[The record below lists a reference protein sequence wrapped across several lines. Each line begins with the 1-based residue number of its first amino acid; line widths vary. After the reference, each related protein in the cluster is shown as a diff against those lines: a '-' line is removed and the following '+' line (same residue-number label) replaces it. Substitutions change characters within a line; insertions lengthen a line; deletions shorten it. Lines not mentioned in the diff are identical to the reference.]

1 MATWTTEQLRS
12 IHRML
17 NPATIAVVGAT
28 PRLQYG
34 GRFLRAA
41 LRAADR
47 VRVYAVNPRY
57 DEVMGIKCYP
67 SLDEL
72 PEAPDVVGIV
82 VPYHQVMPTLEECA
96 RKRAGSAIV
105 ISAGFAERGDGG
117 RLDLQR
123 QIGAFARESGVHI
136 TGPNCLGVA
145 NVKAGIWAC
154 AGSRLV
160 MSGGGPIALV
170 SQSGASAFGPFLTR
184 AVDLGIGYSYI
195 VTTGN
200 EADLESSDFIRYL
213 LDDPDT
219 RVIACFIE
227 GFKDGRKFID
237 VARLAAERGKPI
249 VLIKIGRSAAG
260 AKAATS
266 HTAALTGADAV
277 HDAVFKQYGVIRVDD
292 YDELLETAQW
302 LAYSPPLTKEG
313 VSIVSHSGGISSLT
327 ADKCGQ
333 MGLQLPDLVPSTRD
347 RLNEILKGFGW
358 AANPADVT
366 TYANSDA
373 FPDILRCM
381 VEGPEVGMLAIAS
394 AGADS
399 QAQQVI
405 DLRDSTDK
413 AVAFLWTGSLTATD
427 GLNKLK
433 DAKIPVFLS
442 PDRLARG
449 LRSKVNYQHWR
460 ERCLKARDVPLPPM
474 SVWQRQ
480 ALQELSTLGRRTLTE
495 HEARRFL
502 AHWGVT
508 GVREERATTV
518 EEALA
523 AAGRLGYPVVLKV
536 ESADIPH
543 KTEAG
548 VVRLDVRDEVQLR
561 QAYTEIMHNALV
573 HAPQAQ
579 VLGVL
584 VQEMVQGGIEVI
596 VGLSQDPLF
605 GPVLLFG
612 MGGILVELYND
623 VAMRACPLS
632 ESDAREMLQEVRGT
646 RLLQGFR
653 GRPAADVEALIQLLM
668 RVSELGLHCERDMR
682 ELDLNPLLILPSGQ
696 GVRAADA
703 LIVLAEGTPRS
714 SGDHA

>member
-1 MATWTTEQLRS
+1 MTSWTAEQLQS

-17 NPATIAVVGAT
+17 NPSSIAVVGAT

-41 LRAADR
+41 LQAADR

-57 DEVMGIKCYP
+57 DEVMGVKCYP
-67 SLDEL
+67 DLQEV

-82 VPYHQVMPTLEECA
+82 VPYDQVMPTLEECA
-96 RKRAGSAIV
+96 RKQAGSAII

-117 RLDLQR
+117 RRDLQR
-123 QIGAFARESGVHI
+123 QIGAFARASGVRVS
-136 TGPNCLGVA
+136 GPNCLGVA
-145 NVKAGIWAC
+145 NLKANIWAC
-154 AGSRLV
+154 AGTRFGT
-160 MSGGGPIALV
+160 GGSGPIALV

-184 AVDLGIGYSYI
+184 ALDLGIGYSY
-195 VTTGN
+195 VVSTGN
-200 EADLESSDFIRYL
+200 EADLESSDFMRYL

-227 GFKDGRKFID
+227 GFKDGRKFIE

-249 VLIKIGRSAAG
+249 VLIKIGRSPAG

-266 HTAALTGADAV
+266 HTAALTGSDAV
-277 HDAVFKQYGVIRVDD
+277 HDAVFRQYGVIRVED
-292 YDELLETAQW
+292 YDELLETAQL
-302 LAYSPPLTKEG
+302 LAYSLPLTKEG
-313 VSIVSHSGGISSLT
+313 VAIVSHSGGISSLT

-333 MGLQLPDLVPSTRD
+333 MGLQLPELTASARQG
-347 RLNEILKGFGW
+347 LNDILKGFGW

-366 TYANSDA
+366 VYANSEV
-373 FPDILRCM
+373 FPQILRLM

-399 QAQQVI
+399 QARQVI
-405 DLRDSTDK
+405 ELRDSTEK

-433 DAKIPVFLS
+433 EAKIPVFLS

-449 LRSKVNYQHWR
+449 LRNLCNYHRWR
-460 ERCLKARDVPLPPM
+460 QRCLAAPQAPMRPM
-474 SVWQRQ
+474 SPAQRE
-480 ALQELSTLGRRTLTE
+480 ALRQLSALGRRALTE
-495 HEARRFL
+495 HEAKQLL
-502 AHWGVT
+502 AHWDVPGVQ
-508 GVREERATTV
+508 EERTTSLDAAV
-518 EEALA
+518 A
-523 AAGRLGYPVVLKV
+523 AAQRIGYPVVLKV
-536 ESADIPH
+536 ESPDIPH

-548 VVRLDVRDEVQLR
+548 VVRLGVHDETELR
-561 QAYTEIMHNALV
+561 QAYAEIMRNANR
-573 HAPQAQ
+573 HTPKAE

-605 GPVLLFG
+605 GRVLLFG
-612 MGGILVELYND
+612 MGGIFVELYQD
-623 VAMRACPLS
+623 TALRACPIT
-632 ESDAREMLQEVRGT
+632 ESDAREMLHEVKGA

-653 GRPAADVEALIQLLM
+653 GHPAADVEALIQLLVH
-668 RVSELGLHCERDMR
+668 VSELGVQCAQEIR
-682 ELDLNPLLILPSGQ
+682 EMDLNPLLVLPSGR
-696 GVRAADA
+696 GVKAADA
-703 LIVLAEGTPRS
+703 LIVLADGS
-714 SGDHA
+714 SPA

>member
-1 MATWTTEQLRS
+1 MTSWTSDQLDS

-17 NPATIAVVGAT
+17 NPASIAVVGAT

-41 LRAADR
+41 LQAGER
-47 VRVYAVNPRY
+47 VRVYPVNPRY
-57 DEVMGIKCYP
+57 DEVMGVKSYP
-67 SLDEL
+67 TLQDV
-72 PEAPDVVGIV
+72 PETPDVVGIV

-96 RKRAGSAIV
+96 RKQVRSAIV

-123 QIGAFARESGVHI
+123 QIGTFARQSGVRI

-227 GFKDGRKFID
+227 GFKDGRKFME
-237 VARLAAERGKPI
+237 VAQLAAECNKPI
-249 VLIKIGRSAAG
+249 VLIKIGRSPAG

-266 HTAALTGADAV
+266 HTAAMTGADAV
-277 HDAVFKQYGVIRVDD
+277 HDAVFKQYGVLRVED
-292 YDELLETAQW
+292 YDELLETAQF

-333 MGLQLPDLVPSTRD
+333 MGLPLPDLTASSRD
-347 RLNEILKGFGW
+347 GLNEVLKGFGW

-366 TYANSDA
+366 TYANSES
-373 FPDILRCM
+373 FPQILRYM
-381 VEGPEVGMLAIAS
+381 IEGPEVGTLVVAS
-394 AGADS
+394 AGADT
-399 QAQQVI
+399 QARQVI
-405 DLRDSTDK
+405 ELRDTTDK
-413 AVAFLWTGSLTATD
+413 ALAFLWTGSLTATD
-427 GLNKLK
+427 GLNQLK
-433 DAKIPVFLS
+433 ASKVPVFLS

-449 LRSKVNYQHWR
+449 LRSKVNYQRWR
-460 ERCLKARDVPLPPM
+460 QRCLMAGDEPLPPM
-474 SVWQRQ
+474 SVWQRE
-480 ALQELSTLGRRTLTE
+480 ALQDLAGLGRRTLTE

-502 AHWGVT
+502 AHWEVT
-508 GVREERATTV
+508 GLREERTTTIDA
-518 EEALA
+518 ALA
-523 AAGRLGYPVVLKV
+523 AAERIGYPVVLKV
-536 ESADIPH
+536 ESPDIPH

-548 VVRLDVRDEVQLR
+548 VVRLDVQSDVELR
-561 QAYTEIMHNALV
+561 QAYTEIVRNAAR
-573 HAPQAQ
+573 HTPNAQ

-584 VQEMVQGGIEVI
+584 VQEMVRGGIEAI

-612 MGGILVELYND
+612 MGGIFVELYQD
-623 VAMRACPLS
+623 VALRACPITQ
-632 ESDAREMLQEVRGT
+632 SDAREMLQEVKGA
-646 RLLQGFR
+646 RLLEGFR
-653 GRPAADVEALIQLLM
+653 GYPAADVDALIHLLV
-668 RVSELGLHCERDMR
+668 RISHLGRQCEREIR
-682 ELDLNPLLILPSGQ
+682 ELDLNPLMVLPRGQ

-703 LIVLAEGTPRS
+703 LIVLA
-714 SGDHA
+714 

>member
-1 MATWTTEQLRS
+1 MSSWTSEQLQS

-17 NPATIAVVGAT
+17 NPASIAVVGAT

-41 LRAADR
+41 LQAGDR
-47 VRVYAVNPRY
+47 VRIYPVNPRY
-57 DEVMGIKCYP
+57 DEIMGLKSYP
-67 SLDEL
+67 SLQDV
-72 PEAPDVVGIV
+72 PDTPDVVGIV

-96 RKRAGSAIV
+96 RKQVGSAIV

-117 RLDLQR
+117 RRDLQR
-123 QIGAFARESGVHI
+123 QIGEFARQSGVRI

-145 NVKAGIWAC
+145 NVKDGIWAC

-200 EADLESSDFIRYL
+200 EADLESSDFMRYL

-227 GFKDGRKFID
+227 GFKSGRKFIE

-249 VLIKIGRSAAG
+249 VLIKIGRSPAG

-266 HTAALTGADAV
+266 HTAAMTGTDAV

-292 YDELLETAQW
+292 YDELLETAQF
-302 LAYSPPLTKEG
+302 LAYSGPLQKEG
-313 VSIVSHSGGISSLT
+313 VSIVSHSGGISSLS

-333 MGLQLPDLVPSTRD
+333 MGLQLPDLTPASRD
-347 RLNEILKGFGW
+347 GLNEVLKGFGW

-366 TYANSDA
+366 TYANSEA
-373 FPDILRCM
+373 FPQIMRYM

-394 AGADS
+394 AGGDA

-405 DLRDSTDK
+405 DMRDATDK
-413 AVAFLWTGSLTATD
+413 PLAFLWTGSLTATD

-433 DAKIPVFLS
+433 AAKIPVFLS
-442 PDRLARG
+442 PDRLARA
-449 LRSKVNYQHWR
+449 LRSKINSQRWR
-460 ERCLKARDVPLPPM
+460 ERLVKAGNQALPPL
-474 SVWQRQ
+474 SAWQRE
-480 ALQELSTLGRRTLTE
+480 ALQELRTLGRKTLTE

-502 AHWGVT
+502 AHWQVT
-508 GVREERATTV
+508 GVREERTTSV
-518 EEALA
+518 EAALA
-523 AAGRLGYPVVLKV
+523 TAGEIGYPVVLKV
-536 ESADIPH
+536 ESPDLPH

-548 VVRLDVRDEVQLR
+548 VVRLGVQSEVELR
-561 QAYTEIMHNALV
+561 QAYTEIMRNAER

-584 VQEMVQGGIEVI
+584 VQEMVRGGIEAI
-596 VGLSQDPLF
+596 VGLSQDALF

-612 MGGILVELYND
+612 MGGIFVELYQD
-623 VAMRACPLS
+623 VALRACPITP
-632 ESDAREMLQEVRGT
+632 SDAYAMLQEVKGA
-646 RLLQGFR
+646 RLLEGFR
-653 GRPAADVEALIQLLM
+653 GQPAADVEALIQLLVG
-668 RVSELGLHCERDMR
+668 VSQLGVQCERDIR
-682 ELDLNPLLILPSGQ
+682 ELDLNPLLVLPRGQ

-703 LIVLAEGTPRS
+703 LIVLT
-714 SGDHA
+714 

>member
-1 MATWTTEQLRS
+1 MTSWTADQLQS

-17 NPATIAVVGAT
+17 NPSSIAVVGAT

-41 LRAADR
+41 LQAGDR
-47 VRVYAVNPRY
+47 IRVYPVNPRY
-57 DEVMGIKCYP
+57 DEIMGLKSYP
-67 SLDEL
+67 SLQDV

-96 RKRAGSAIV
+96 QKRAGSAIV

-123 QIGAFARESGVHI
+123 QIGDFARQSGVRI
-136 TGPNCLGVA
+136 SGPNCLGVA

-160 MSGGGPIALV
+160 MSGGGPVALV

-213 LDDPDT
+213 VDDPDT

-227 GFKDGRKFID
+227 GFKDGRKFME

-249 VLIKIGRSAAG
+249 VLIKIGRSPAG

-266 HTAALTGADAV
+266 HTAAMTGADAV
-277 HDAVFKQYGVIRVDD
+277 HDAVFKQYGVIRVED
-292 YDELLETAQW
+292 YDELLETAQFF
-302 LAYSPPLTKEG
+302 AYTPPLRKEG

-333 MGLQLPDLVPSTRD
+333 MGLQLPDLTPSSRD
-347 RLNEILKGFGW
+347 GLNEVLKGFGW

-366 TYANSDA
+366 TYANSES
-373 FPDILRCM
+373 FPQIMRYM

-394 AGADS
+394 AGGDN

-405 DLRDSTDK
+405 AMRDATDK
-413 AVAFLWTGSLTATD
+413 PLAFLWTGSLTATD

-433 DAKIPVFLS
+433 EAMIPVFLS

-449 LRSKVNYQHWR
+449 LRSKINSQRWR
-460 ERCLKARDVPLPPM
+460 ERCLEAGKVALPPLTA
-474 SVWQRQ
+474 WQREALQ
-480 ALQELSTLGRRTLTE
+480 ALNGSGRRALTE

-502 AHWGVT
+502 AHWEVT
-508 GVREERATTV
+508 GVREERTTTV
-518 EEALA
+518 GEAVA

-536 ESADIPH
+536 ESPDIPH

-548 VVRLDVRDEVQLR
+548 VVRLRLQSDVEVR
-561 QAYTEIMHNALV
+561 QAYTEIMHNAER
-573 HAPQAQ
+573 HAPNAQ

-584 VQEMVQGGIEVI
+584 VQEMVHGGIEVI
-596 VGLSQDPLF
+596 VGLSHDPLF
-605 GPVLLFG
+605 GPVLLLG
-612 MGGILVELYND
+612 MGGIFTELYQD
-623 VAMRACPLS
+623 VALRACPIT
-632 ESDAREMLQEVRGT
+632 ESDAREMLQEVKGA
-646 RLLQGFR
+646 RLLEGFR
-653 GRPAADVEALIQLLM
+653 GQPAADVEALIHLLV
-668 RVSELGLHCERDMR
+668 RVSHLGVQCEREIHEM
-682 ELDLNPLLILPSGQ
+682 DLNPLLVLPRGQ

-703 LIVLAEGTPRS
+703 LIVLA
-714 SGDHA
+714 

>member
-1 MATWTTEQLRS
+1 MTSWTPEQLQS

-17 NPATIAVVGAT
+17 NPSSIAIVGAT

-41 LRAADR
+41 LLAGDR
-47 VRVYAVNPRY
+47 LRIYPVNPRY
-57 DEVMGIKCYP
+57 DEIMGVKSYA
-67 SLDEL
+67 SLAEV

-82 VPYHQVMPTLEECA
+82 VPYQQVMPTLEECA
-96 RKRAGSAIV
+96 RIRAGSAIV

-117 RLDLQR
+117 RRDLQ
-123 QIGAFARESGVHI
+123 QQLTDFARRSGI
-136 TGPNCLGVA
+136 RISGPNCLGVA

-154 AGSRLV
+154 AGTRFG

-227 GFKDGRKFID
+227 GFKDGRKFME
-237 VARLAAERGKPI
+237 VARLAAERNKPI
-249 VLIKIGRSAAG
+249 VLIKIGRSSAG

-266 HTAALTGADAV
+266 HTAAMTGADAV
-277 HDAVFKQYGVIRVDD
+277 HEAVFKQYGVIRVED
-292 YDELLETAQW
+292 YDELLETSQF
-302 LAYSPPLTKEG
+302 LAYSPPVAREG

-333 MGLQLPDLVPSTRD
+333 MGLQLPDLTPSSRD
-347 RLNEILKGFGW
+347 GLNAVLKGFGW

-366 TYANSDA
+366 TYANSEA
-373 FPDILRCM
+373 FPQIMRHM

-394 AGADS
+394 AGGDN

-405 DLRDSTDK
+405 EMRDTTDK
-413 AVAFLWTGSLTATD
+413 PLAFLWTGSLTATD

-433 DAKIPVFLS
+433 EAKIPVFLS

-449 LRSKVNYQHWR
+449 LRSKINSQRWR
-460 ERCLKARDVPLPPM
+460 ERCRASGQESIPPLTD
-474 SVWQRQ
+474 WQRD
-480 ALQELSTLGRRTLTE
+480 ALQGLRGTGRPALTE

-502 AHWGVT
+502 AHWQVT
-508 GVREERATTV
+508 GVREERTATV
-518 EEALA
+518 DEALA
-523 AAGRLGYPVVLKV
+523 AAGRIGYPVVLKV
-536 ESADIPH
+536 ESPDIPH

-548 VVRLDVRDEVQLR
+548 VVRLGVRNDTDLR
-561 QAYTEIMHNALV
+561 QAYVEVMRNV
-573 HAPQAQ
+573 ERHAPQAQ

-584 VQEMVQGGIEVI
+584 VQEMVSGGIEVI

-605 GPVLLFG
+605 GPVLLLG
-612 MGGILVELYND
+612 MGGIFVELYHD
-623 VAMRACPLS
+623 VALRACPIT
-632 ESDAREMLQEVRGT
+632 ESDAREMLQEVKGA
-646 RLLQGFR
+646 RLLEGFR
-653 GRPAADVEALIQLLM
+653 GQPAADVEALCHLLV
-668 RVSELGLHCERDMR
+668 RVSHLGVQCEREIR
-682 ELDLNPLLILPSGQ
+682 ELDLNPVLVMPRGQ

-703 LIVLAEGTPRS
+703 LIVLA
-714 SGDHA
+714 

>member
-1 MATWTTEQLRS
+1 MSNWTSDQLDS

-17 NPATIAVVGAT
+17 NPASIAVVGAT

-41 LRAADR
+41 LQAGDR
-47 VRVYAVNPRY
+47 VRVYPVNPRY
-57 DEVMGIKCYP
+57 DEIMGVKSYP
-67 SLDEL
+67 TLQDV
-72 PEAPDVVGIV
+72 PETPDVVGIV

-96 RKRAGSAIV
+96 RKQVRSAIV

-123 QIGAFARESGVHI
+123 QIGTFARQSGVRI

-227 GFKDGRKFID
+227 GFKDGRKFME
-237 VARLAAERGKPI
+237 VAQLAAECNKPI
-249 VLIKIGRSAAG
+249 VLIKIGRSPAG

-266 HTAALTGADAV
+266 HTAAMTGADAV
-277 HDAVFKQYGVIRVDD
+277 HDAVFKQYGVLRVED
-292 YDELLETAQW
+292 YDELLETAQF

-333 MGLQLPDLVPSTRD
+333 MGLPLPDLTASSRD
-347 RLNEILKGFGW
+347 GLNEVLKGFGW

-366 TYANSDA
+366 TYANSES
-373 FPDILRCM
+373 FPQILHYM
-381 VEGPEVGMLAIAS
+381 IEGPEVGTLVVAS
-394 AGADS
+394 AGADT
-399 QAQQVI
+399 QARQVI
-405 DLRDSTDK
+405 ELRDTTDK
-413 AVAFLWTGSLTATD
+413 ALAFLWTGSLTATD
-427 GLNKLK
+427 GLNQLK
-433 DAKIPVFLS
+433 ASKVPVFLS

-449 LRSKVNYQHWR
+449 LRSKVNYQRWR
-460 ERCLKARDVPLPPM
+460 QRCLMAGDEPLPPM
-474 SVWQRQ
+474 SVWQRE
-480 ALQELSTLGRRTLTE
+480 ALQDLAGLGRRTLTE

-502 AHWGVT
+502 AHWEVT
-508 GVREERATTV
+508 GLREERTTTIDA
-518 EEALA
+518 ALA
-523 AAGRLGYPVVLKV
+523 AAERIGYPVVLKV
-536 ESADIPH
+536 ESPDIPH

-548 VVRLDVRDEVQLR
+548 VVRLDVQSDVELR
-561 QAYTEIMHNALV
+561 QAYTEIMRNAAR
-573 HAPQAQ
+573 HAPNAQ

-584 VQEMVQGGIEVI
+584 VQEMVRGGIEAI

-612 MGGILVELYND
+612 MGGIFVELYQD
-623 VAMRACPLS
+623 VALRACPITQ
-632 ESDAREMLQEVRGT
+632 SDAREMLQEVKGA
-646 RLLQGFR
+646 RLLEGFR
-653 GRPAADVEALIQLLM
+653 GYPAADVDALIHLLV
-668 RVSELGLHCERDMR
+668 RISHLGRQCEREIR
-682 ELDLNPLLILPSGQ
+682 ELDLNPLLVLPRGQ

-703 LIVLAEGTPRS
+703 LIVLA
-714 SGDHA
+714 

>member
-1 MATWTTEQLRS
+1 MTSWTPEQLQS

-17 NPATIAVVGAT
+17 NPSSIAVVGAT
-28 PRLQYG
+28 PRMQYG

-41 LRAADR
+41 LLAGDR
-47 VRVYAVNPRY
+47 VRIYPVNPRY
-57 DEVMGIKCYP
+57 DEIMGLKSYA
-67 SLDEL
+67 SLEDV

-82 VPYHQVMPTLEECA
+82 VPYQQVMPTLEECA

-117 RLDLQR
+117 RRDLQ
-123 QIGAFARESGVHI
+123 QQLTDFARRSGI
-136 TGPNCLGVA
+136 RISGPNCLGVA

-154 AGSRLV
+154 AGTRFG

-200 EADLESSDFIRYL
+200 EADLESSDFMRYL

-227 GFKDGRKFID
+227 GFKDGRKFME
-237 VARLAAERGKPI
+237 VARLAAERDKPI
-249 VLIKIGRSAAG
+249 VLIKIGRSSAG

-266 HTAALTGADAV
+266 HTAAMTGADAV
-277 HDAVFKQYGVIRVDD
+277 HDAVFKQYGVIRVED
-292 YDELLETAQW
+292 YDELLETAQF
-302 LAYSPPLTKEG
+302 LAYSPPVRREG

-333 MGLQLPDLVPSTRD
+333 MGLQLPDLTGSARD
-347 RLNEILKGFGW
+347 GMNAVLKGFGW

-373 FPDILRCM
+373 FPQIMRYM
-381 VEGPEVGMLAIAS
+381 VEGPDVGLLAIAS
-394 AGADS
+394 AGGDN

-405 DLRDSTDK
+405 EMRDTMDK
-413 AVAFLWTGSLTATD
+413 PLAFLWTGSLTATD
-427 GLNKLK
+427 GLSKLK
-433 DAKIPVFLS
+433 EAKIPVFLS

-449 LRSKVNYQHWR
+449 LRSKINSQRWR
-460 ERCLKARDVPLPPM
+460 ERCLASRQEAIPPLTE
-474 SVWQRQ
+474 WQRDAVQ
-480 ALQELSTLGRRTLTE
+480 GLRRTGRQALTE

-502 AHWGVT
+502 AHWQVV
-508 GVREERATTV
+508 GVREERTATV
-518 EEALA
+518 DEAIA
-523 AAGRLGYPVVLKV
+523 AAGRIGYPVVLKV
-536 ESADIPH
+536 ESPDIPH

-548 VVRLDVRDEVQLR
+548 VVRLGVQGDAEVR
-561 QAYTEIMHNALV
+561 QAYTEIMHNV
-573 HAPQAQ
+573 ERHAPQAQ

-584 VQEMVQGGIEVI
+584 VQEMVHGGIEVI
-596 VGLSQDPLF
+596 IGLSQDPLF
-605 GPVLLFG
+605 GPVLLLG
-612 MGGILVELYND
+612 MGGIFVELYQD
-623 VAMRACPLS
+623 VALRACPIS
-632 ESDAREMLQEVRGT
+632 SSDAREMLQEVKGA
-646 RLLQGFR
+646 RLLEGFR
-653 GRPAADVEALIQLLM
+653 GQPAADVEALTDLLV
-668 RVSELGLHCERDMR
+668 RVSHLGIQCEREIR
-682 ELDLNPLLILPSGQ
+682 ELDLNPVLVLPRGQ

-703 LIVLAEGTPRS
+703 LIVLA
-714 SGDHA
+714 

>member
-1 MATWTTEQLRS
+1 MTSWTADQLQS

-17 NPATIAVVGAT
+17 NPVSIAVVGAT

-41 LRAADR
+41 LQAGDR
-47 VRVYAVNPRY
+47 VRLYPVNPRY
-57 DEVMGIKCYP
+57 DEIMGLKSYP
-67 SLDEL
+67 SLADV
-72 PEAPDVVGIV
+72 PESPDVVGIV

-96 RKRAGSAIV
+96 RKQAGSAIV

-117 RLDLQR
+117 RRDLQR
-123 QIGAFARESGVHI
+123 EIGAFARQSGVRI

-160 MSGGGPIALV
+160 MSGGGPVALV

-200 EADLESSDFIRYL
+200 EADLESSDFMRYL

-227 GFKDGRKFID
+227 GFKDGRKFIE

-249 VLIKIGRSAAG
+249 VMIKIGRSPAG

-266 HTAALTGADAV
+266 HTAAMTGTDAV
-277 HDAVFKQYGVIRVDD
+277 HDAVFKQYGVIRVED
-292 YDELLETAQW
+292 YDELLETSQF
-302 LAYSPPLTKEG
+302 LAYSGPLRQEG
-313 VSIVSHSGGISSLT
+313 ISIVSHSGGISSLT

-333 MGLQLPDLVPSTRD
+333 MGLQLPDLTSPSRD
-347 RLNEILKGFGW
+347 GLNEVLKGFGW

-366 TYANSDA
+366 TYANSES
-373 FPDILRCM
+373 FPQIMRYM

-394 AGADS
+394 AGGDS

-405 DLRDSTDK
+405 AMRDAMEK
-413 AVAFLWTGSLTATD
+413 PLAFLWTGSLTATD

-433 DAKIPVFLS
+433 EAKIPVFLS

-449 LRSKVNYQHWR
+449 LRSKINAQRWR
-460 ERCLKARDVPLPPM
+460 ERLLKGADEPLQPM
-474 SVWQRQ
+474 SAWQRE
-480 ALQELSTLGRRTLTE
+480 ALQELSGLGRKTLTE
-495 HEARRFL
+495 YEARRFL
-502 AHWGVT
+502 AHWQVT
-508 GVREERATTV
+508 GVREERTTTV
-518 EEALA
+518 EAALA
-523 AAGRLGYPVVLKV
+523 AAGQIGYPVVLKV
-536 ESADIPH
+536 ESPDIPH

-548 VVRLDVRDEVQLR
+548 VVRLGVQSDVELR
-561 QAYTEIMHNALV
+561 QAYAEIMHNAE
-573 HAPQAQ
+573 HYAPNAQ

-584 VQEMVQGGIEVI
+584 VQEMVSGGIETI
-596 VGLSQDPLF
+596 VGLSPDPLF

-612 MGGILVELYND
+612 MGGIFTELYQD
-623 VAMRACPLS
+623 VALRACPIS
-632 ESDAREMLQEVRGT
+632 QSDAREMLQEVKGA
-646 RLLQGFR
+646 RLLEGFR
-653 GRPAADVEALIQLLM
+653 GHPAADVDALVHLLV
-668 RVSELGLHCERDMR
+668 RVSQLGVQCEGEVR
-682 ELDLNPLLILPSGQ
+682 ELDLNPLLVLPRGQ
-696 GVRAADA
+696 GLRAADA
-703 LIVLAEGTPRS
+703 LIVLA
-714 SGDHA
+714 

>member
-1 MATWTTEQLRS
+1 MTSWTADQLQS

-17 NPATIAVVGAT
+17 NPVSIAVVGAT

-41 LRAADR
+41 LQAGDR
-47 VRVYAVNPRY
+47 IRIYPVNPRY
-57 DEVMGIKCYP
+57 DEIMGLKSYP
-67 SLDEL
+67 SLADV
-72 PEAPDVVGIV
+72 PESPDVVGIV

-96 RKRAGSAIV
+96 RKQAGSAIV

-123 QIGAFARESGVHI
+123 QIGAFARESGVRI

-160 MSGGGPIALV
+160 MSGGGPVALV

-200 EADLESSDFIRYL
+200 EADLESSDFMRYL

-227 GFKDGRKFID
+227 GFKDGRKFME

-249 VLIKIGRSAAG
+249 VLIKIGRSPAG

-266 HTAALTGADAV
+266 HTAAMTGTDAV
-277 HDAVFKQYGVIRVDD
+277 HDAVFKQYGVIRVED
-292 YDELLETAQW
+292 YDELLETSQF
-302 LAYSPPLTKEG
+302 LAYSGPLRQEG
-313 VSIVSHSGGISSLT
+313 VSIVSHSGGISSLS

-333 MGLQLPDLVPSTRD
+333 MGLQLPDLTPASSD
-347 RLNEILKGFGW
+347 GLNEVLKGFGW

-366 TYANSDA
+366 TYANSES
-373 FPDILRCM
+373 FPQIMRYM
-381 VEGPEVGMLAIAS
+381 VEGPDVGMLAIAS
-394 AGADS
+394 AGGDN

-405 DLRDSTDK
+405 AMRDATDK
-413 AVAFLWTGSLTATD
+413 PLAFLWTGSLTATD

-433 DAKIPVFLS
+433 EAKIPVFLS

-449 LRSKVNYQHWR
+449 LRSKINSQRWR
-460 ERCLKARDVPLPPM
+460 ERLLKGADEPLQPM
-474 SVWQRQ
+474 SVWQRE
-480 ALQELSTLGRRTLTE
+480 ALQELHGLGRKTLTE
-495 HEARRFL
+495 YEARRFL
-502 AHWGVT
+502 AHWQVT
-508 GVREERATTV
+508 GVREERTTTV
-518 EEALA
+518 EAALA
-523 AAGRLGYPVVLKV
+523 VAGQLGYPVVLKV
-536 ESADIPH
+536 ESPDIPH

-548 VVRLDVRDEVQLR
+548 VVRLGVQSEAELR
-561 QAYTEIMHNALV
+561 QAYAEIMHNAER
-573 HAPQAQ
+573 HAPNAQ

-584 VQEMVQGGIEVI
+584 VQEMVRGGIETI

-612 MGGILVELYND
+612 MGGIFTELYQD
-623 VAMRACPLS
+623 VALRACPINQ
-632 ESDAREMLQEVRGT
+632 SDAREMLQEVKGA
-646 RLLQGFR
+646 RLLEGFR
-653 GRPAADVEALIQLLM
+653 GHPVADVDALVHLLV
-668 RVSELGLHCERDMR
+668 RVSQLGVECEREVR
-682 ELDLNPLLILPSGQ
+682 ELDLNPLLVLPRGQ

-703 LIVLAEGTPRS
+703 LIVMA
-714 SGDHA
+714 

>member
-1 MATWTTEQLRS
+1 MASWTSDQLQS

-17 NPATIAVVGAT
+17 NPVSIAVVGAT

-41 LRAADR
+41 LQAGDR
-47 VRVYAVNPRY
+47 VRLYPVNPRY
-57 DEVMGIKCYP
+57 DEIMGLKSYP
-67 SLDEL
+67 SLADL
-72 PEAPDVVGIV
+72 PESPDVVGIV

-96 RKRAGSAIV
+96 RKQAGSAIV

-117 RLDLQR
+117 RRDLQR
-123 QIGAFARESGVHI
+123 EIGAFARQSGVRI

-160 MSGGGPIALV
+160 MSGGGPVALV

-200 EADLESSDFIRYL
+200 EADLESSDFMRYL

-227 GFKDGRKFID
+227 GFKDGRKFIE

-249 VLIKIGRSAAG
+249 VMIKIGRSPAG

-266 HTAALTGADAV
+266 HTAAMTGTDAV
-277 HDAVFKQYGVIRVDD
+277 HDAVFKQYGVIRVED
-292 YDELLETAQW
+292 YDELLETSQF
-302 LAYSPPLTKEG
+302 LAYSGPLRQEG
-313 VSIVSHSGGISSLT
+313 ISIVSHSGGISSLT

-333 MGLQLPDLVPSTRD
+333 MGLQLPDLTAASRD
-347 RLNEILKGFGW
+347 GLNEVLKGFGW

-366 TYANSDA
+366 TYANSES
-373 FPDILRCM
+373 FPQIMRYM

-394 AGADS
+394 AGGDS
-399 QAQQVI
+399 QAQQVVAM
-405 DLRDSTDK
+405 RDATDK
-413 AVAFLWTGSLTATD
+413 PVAFLWTGSLTATD

-433 DAKIPVFLS
+433 EAKIPVFLS

-449 LRSKVNYQHWR
+449 LRSKINAQRWR
-460 ERCLKARDVPLPPM
+460 ERLLKGADEPLQPM
-474 SVWQRQ
+474 SAWQRE
-480 ALQELSTLGRRTLTE
+480 ALQELSGLGRKTLTE
-495 HEARRFL
+495 YEARCFL
-502 AHWGVT
+502 AHWQVT
-508 GVREERATTV
+508 GVREERTTTV
-518 EEALA
+518 EAALA
-523 AAGRLGYPVVLKV
+523 AAGQIGYPVVLKV
-536 ESADIPH
+536 ESPDIPH

-548 VVRLDVRDEVQLR
+548 VVRLGVQSDVELR
-561 QAYTEIMHNALV
+561 QAYAEIMHNAEH
-573 HAPQAQ
+573 HAPNAQ

-584 VQEMVQGGIEVI
+584 VQEMVSGGIETI
-596 VGLSQDPLF
+596 VGLSPDPLF

-612 MGGILVELYND
+612 MGGIFTELYQD
-623 VAMRACPLS
+623 VALRACPIS
-632 ESDAREMLQEVRGT
+632 QSDAREMLQEVKGA
-646 RLLQGFR
+646 RLLEGFR
-653 GRPAADVEALIQLLM
+653 GHPAADVDALVHLLV
-668 RVSELGLHCERDMR
+668 RVSQLGVQCEGEVR
-682 ELDLNPLLILPSGQ
+682 ELDLNPLLVLPRGQ
-696 GVRAADA
+696 GLRAADA
-703 LIVLAEGTPRS
+703 LIVLA
-714 SGDHA
+714 

>member
-1 MATWTTEQLRS
+1 MTTWPSDQLQS

-17 NPATIAVVGAT
+17 NPSSIAVVGAT

-41 LRAADR
+41 LQAGDR
-47 VRVYAVNPRY
+47 IRVYPVNPRY
-57 DEVMGIKCYP
+57 DEIMGVKSYP
-67 SLDEL
+67 SLQDV

-96 RKRAGSAIV
+96 QKQVSAAIV

-123 QIGAFARESGVHI
+123 QIGAFARQSGVRI

-160 MSGGGPIALV
+160 MSGGGPVALV

-227 GFKDGRKFID
+227 GFKDGRKFME

-249 VLIKIGRSAAG
+249 VIIKIGRSPAG

-266 HTAALTGADAV
+266 HTAAMTGADAI
-277 HDAVFKQYGVIRVDD
+277 HDAVFRQCGVIRVED
-292 YDELLETAQW
+292 YDELLETSQF
-302 LAYSPPLTKEG
+302 LAYSRPLSREG

-333 MGLQLPDLVPSTRD
+333 MGVTLPDLTPASRD
-347 RLNEILKGFGW
+347 GLNEVLKGFGW

-366 TYANSDA
+366 TYANSES
-373 FPDILRCM
+373 FPQIMRHM

-394 AGADS
+394 AGGDS

-405 DLRDSTDK
+405 EMRDATDK
-413 AVAFLWTGSLTATD
+413 PLAFLWTGSLTATD

-433 DAKIPVFLS
+433 AAKIPVFLS

-449 LRSKVNYQHWR
+449 LRSKINYQRWHK
-460 ERCLKARDVPLPPM
+460 RCLKAGDESLQPL
-474 SVWQRQ
+474 SVWQRE
-480 ALQELSTLGRRTLTE
+480 ALQELNGLGRRTLTE
-495 HEARRFL
+495 HESRRFL
-502 AHWGVT
+502 AHWRVT
-508 GVREERATTV
+508 GIREERTRTV
-518 EEALA
+518 DAALA
-523 AAGRLGYPVVLKV
+523 AAEQIGYPVVLKV
-536 ESADIPH
+536 ESPDIPH

-548 VVRLDVRDEVQLR
+548 VVRLGVQSAVELR
-561 QAYTEIMHNALV
+561 QAYTEIMHNAER
-573 HAPQAQ
+573 HTPNAQ

-584 VQEMVQGGIEVI
+584 VQEMIRDGIEAI

-612 MGGILVELYND
+612 MGGIFVEVYQD
-623 VAMRACPLS
+623 VALRACPITH
-632 ESDAREMLQEVRGT
+632 SDAREMLQEVKGA
-646 RLLQGFR
+646 RLLEGFR
-653 GRPAADVEALIQLLM
+653 GHPAADVEALIHLLVG
-668 RVSELGLHCERDMR
+668 VSHLGIQCEREIR
-682 ELDLNPLLILPSGQ
+682 ELDLNPLLVLPRGQ

-703 LIVLAEGTPRS
+703 LIVLA
-714 SGDHA
+714 

>member
-1 MATWTTEQLRS
+1 MATWTSEQLQA

-17 NPATIAVVGAT
+17 NPSSIAVVGAT

-47 VRVYAVNPRY
+47 VRVYPVNPRY
-57 DEVMGIKCYP
+57 DEIMGARCYP
-67 SLDEL
+67 TLAAL

-96 RKRAGSAIV
+96 RLRVGSAII
-105 ISAGFAERGDGG
+105 ISAGFAERGDGE
-117 RLDLQR
+117 RRELQR
-123 QIGAFARESGVHI
+123 QIGAFARASGVRVS
-136 TGPNCLGVA
+136 GPNCLGVA
-145 NVKAGIWAC
+145 NVKADIWAC
-154 AGSRLV
+154 AGTRFG
-160 MSGGGPIALV
+160 MAGGGPIALV

-227 GFKDGRKFID
+227 GFKDGRKFIE

-277 HDAVFKQYGVIRVDD
+277 HDAVFKQYGVIRVED

-302 LAYSPPLTKEG
+302 LAYSPPLTQEG
-313 VSIVSHSGGISSLT
+313 VAIVSHSGGISSLT

-333 MGLQLPDLVPSTRD
+333 MGLALPDLPPAARD
-347 RLNEILKGFGW
+347 RLNGILKGFGW

-366 TYANSDA
+366 TYANSEA

-381 VEGPEVGMLAIAS
+381 IEGPEVGMLVIAS
-394 AGADS
+394 AGGDA

-405 DLRDSTDK
+405 ELRDATDK

-433 DAKIPVFLS
+433 AAKIPVFLS

-449 LRSKVNYQHWR
+449 LRSKVNYQRWR
-460 ERCLKARDVPLPPM
+460 ERCLKA
-474 SVWQRQ
+474 SQRQ
-480 ALQELSTLGRRTLTE
+480 VPPLTAAQRRALQELSSLGRRTPTE
-495 HEARRFL
+495 HEARRLL
-502 AHWGVT
+502 AAWSVP
-508 GVREERATTV
+508 GVREERAATL

-523 AAGRLGYPVVLKV
+523 AANRLGYPVVLKV
-536 ESADIPH
+536 ESPDLPH

-548 VVRLDVRDEVQLR
+548 VVRLNVQDDGQLR
-561 QAYTEIMHNALV
+561 QAYAEILHNART
-573 HAPQAQ
+573 HAPTARL
-579 VLGVL
+579 LGVL

-605 GPVLLFG
+605 GPVLLVG
-612 MGGILVELYND
+612 MGGVLVEVYQD
-623 VAMRACPLS
+623 VAMRACPIG
-632 ESDAREMLQEVRGT
+632 EEDAREMLQEIKGA

-653 GRPAADVEALIQLLM
+653 GRPAADVEALIQLLV
-668 RVSELGLHCERDMR
+668 RISELGVQCQHAIR
-682 ELDLNPLLILPSGQ
+682 ELDLNPLLVLPSGQ
-696 GVRAADA
+696 GVRAVDA
-703 LIVLAEGTPRS
+703 LVVLAEGTALPT
-714 SGDHA
+714 A

>member
-1 MATWTTEQLRS
+1 MTTWTTEQLQS

-17 NPATIAVVGAT
+17 NPASIAVVGAT

-47 VRVYAVNPRY
+47 VRVYPVNPRY
-57 DEVMGIKCYP
+57 DEIMGVKCYP
-67 SLDEL
+67 NLLDL

-96 RKRAGSAIV
+96 RKQVGSAIV

-117 RLDLQR
+117 RRDLQR
-123 QIGAFARESGVHI
+123 QLGAFARETGIRIS
-136 TGPNCLGVA
+136 GPNCLGVA
-145 NVKAGIWAC
+145 NVKANVWAC
-154 AGSRLV
+154 AGTRFG
-160 MSGGGPIALV
+160 MGGGGPIALV

-227 GFKDGRKFID
+227 GFKDGRKFIE

-277 HDAVFKQYGVIRVDD
+277 HDAVFKQYGVIRVED
-292 YDELLETAQW
+292 YDELLETSQW
-302 LAYSPPLTKEG
+302 LAYSPPLASEG

-333 MGLQLPDLVPSTRD
+333 MGLQLPDLTPSARD
-347 RLNEILKGFGW
+347 KLNGILKGFGW

-405 DLRDSTDK
+405 ELRDSTEK

-433 DAKIPVFLS
+433 EAKIPVFLS

-449 LRSKVNYQHWR
+449 LRSKVNYQRWR
-460 ERCLKARDVPLPPM
+460 ERCLNAPHEQMPPM
-474 SVWQRQ
+474 SVWQQ
-480 ALQELSTLGRRTLTE
+480 EALQELSKLGRRALTE

-502 AHWGVT
+502 AHWGIT

-518 EEALA
+518 EEALE

-536 ESADIPH
+536 ESPDIPH

-548 VVRLDVRDEVQLR
+548 VVRLDVQNDVQLR
-561 QAYTEIMHNALV
+561 QAYTEITHNALV
-573 HAPQAQ
+573 HAPHAR

-584 VQEMVQGGIEVI
+584 VQEMIHGGVEVI

-605 GPVLLFG
+605 GPMLLFG
-612 MGGILVELYND
+612 MGGILVEVYHD
-623 VAMRACPLS
+623 VAMRACPIG
-632 ESDAREMLQEVRGT
+632 ESDAREMLQEVKGAA
-646 RLLQGFR
+646 LLQGFR
-653 GRPAADVEALIQLLM
+653 GRPAADVEALIQLLL
-668 RVSELGLHCERDMR
+668 RVSELGLQCEREIR
-682 ELDLNPLLILPSGQ
+682 ELDLNPLLVLPSGQ

-703 LIVLAEGTPRS
+703 LIVLADPS
-714 SGDHA
+714 A

>member
-1 MATWTTEQLRS
+1 MTSWTSDQLHS

-17 NPATIAVVGAT
+17 NPASIAVVGAS

-41 LRAADR
+41 LQAGDR
-47 VRVYAVNPRY
+47 VRVYPVNPRY
-57 DEVMGIKCYP
+57 DEIMGVKSYP
-67 SLDEL
+67 SLHDV
-72 PEAPDVVGIV
+72 PDTPDVVGIV
-82 VPYHQVMPTLEECA
+82 VPYHQVMPSLEDCA
-96 RKRAGSAIV
+96 RKQVGSAIV

-117 RLDLQR
+117 RRDLQR
-123 QIGAFARESGVHI
+123 QIGAFARESGVRI

-219 RVIACFIE
+219 RVIACFVE
-227 GFKDGRKFID
+227 GFKDGRKFIE
-237 VARLAAERGKPI
+237 VACLAAERGKPI
-249 VLIKIGRSAAG
+249 VVIKIGRSPAG

-266 HTAALTGADAV
+266 HTAAMTGADAV
-277 HDAVFKQYGVIRVDD
+277 HDAVFKQYGVIRVED
-292 YDELLETAQW
+292 YDELLETSQF
-302 LAYSPPLTKEG
+302 LAYSRRLTTEG
-313 VSIVSHSGGISSLT
+313 VAIVSHSGGISSLT

-333 MGLQLPDLVPSTRD
+333 MGLQLPDLTPSSRD
-347 RLNEILKGFGW
+347 GLNEVLKGFGW

-366 TYANSDA
+366 TYANSES
-373 FPDILRCM
+373 FPQIMRYM

-394 AGADS
+394 AGGDS

-405 DLRDSTDK
+405 EMRDATDK
-413 AVAFLWTGSLTATD
+413 PLAFLWTGSLTATD

-433 DAKIPVFLS
+433 ESKIPVFLS

-449 LRSKVNYQHWR
+449 LRSKIDYQRWR
-460 ERCLKARDVPLPPM
+460 ERCLKAGDEALQPL
-474 SVWQRQ
+474 SVWQREALQ
-480 ALQELSTLGRRTLTE
+480 ALNGLGRRTLTE
-495 HEARRFL
+495 HEARCFL
-502 AHWGVT
+502 AHWQVT
-508 GVREERATTV
+508 GVREERTTTI
-518 EEALA
+518 EAALA
-523 AAGRLGYPVVLKV
+523 AAAGIGYPVVLKV
-536 ESADIPH
+536 ESPDIPH

-548 VVRLDVRDEVQLR
+548 IVRLGVQSDVELR
-561 QAYTEIMHNALV
+561 QAYTEIMRNAEH
-573 HAPQAQ
+573 HAPNVQL
-579 VLGVL
+579 LGVL
-584 VQEMVQGGIEVI
+584 VQEMVHGGIEAI

-612 MGGILVELYND
+612 MGGIFVELYQD
-623 VAMRACPLS
+623 VALRVCPITPI
-632 ESDAREMLQEVRGT
+632 DAREMLQEVKGAR
-646 RLLQGFR
+646 RLEGFR
-653 GRPAADVEALIQLLM
+653 GHPAADVEALIHLLVQ
-668 RVSELGLHCERDMR
+668 VSHLGVQCAHKIR
-682 ELDLNPLLILPSGQ
+682 ELDLNPILVLPQGQ

-703 LIVLAEGTPRS
+703 LLVLA
-714 SGDHA
+714 

>member
-1 MATWTTEQLRS
+1 MTSWTAEQLQS
-12 IHRML
+12 IHHML
-17 NPATIAVVGAT
+17 NPTSLAIVGAT

-41 LRAADR
+41 LQAGDR
-47 VRVYAVNPRY
+47 LRIYPVNPRY
-57 DEVMGIKCYP
+57 DEIMGVKSYA
-67 SLDEL
+67 SLDDI

-82 VPYHQVMPTLEECA
+82 VPYQQVMPTLEACA
-96 RKRAGSAIV
+96 RKQARSAIV

-117 RLDLQR
+117 RRDLQ
-123 QIGAFARESGVHI
+123 QQLTDFARQTGIRIS
-136 TGPNCLGVA
+136 GPNCLGVA

-160 MSGGGPIALV
+160 MSDGGPVALV

-227 GFKDGRKFID
+227 GLKDGRKFME

-266 HTAALTGADAV
+266 HTAAMTGVDAV
-277 HDAVFKQYGVIRVDD
+277 HDAVFKQYGVIRVED
-292 YDELLETAQW
+292 YDELLETAQF
-302 LAYSPPLTKEG
+302 LAYTPPLKQIG

-333 MGLQLPDLVPSTRD
+333 MGLRLPDLTPEANAG
-347 RLNEILKGFGW
+347 LNEVLKGFGW

-366 TYANSDA
+366 TYANSEA
-373 FPDILRCM
+373 FPQIMRYM

-394 AGADS
+394 AGGDN

-405 DLRDSTDK
+405 EMRDSLDK
-413 AVAFLWTGSLTATD
+413 PLAFLWTGSLTATD

-433 DAKIPVFLS
+433 QAKIPVFLS

-449 LRSKVNYQHWR
+449 LRSKINSQRWR
-460 ERCLKARDVPLPPM
+460 ERLLESGHEPLPPLN
-474 SVWQRQ
+474 VWQRE
-480 ALQELSTLGRRTLTE
+480 ALQELAGMGRRALTE

-502 AHWGVT
+502 AHWDVT
-508 GVREERATTV
+508 GVREERTATV
-518 EEALA
+518 DEALA
-523 AAGRLGYPVVLKV
+523 AAARIGFPLVLKA
-536 ESADIPH
+536 ESPDIPH

-548 VVRLDVRDEVQLR
+548 VVRLNVQSDVEVR
-561 QAYTEIMHNALV
+561 QAYTEILHNV
-573 HAPQAQ
+573 ERHAPQAQ

-584 VQEMVQGGIEVI
+584 VQEMVHGGVEVI

-605 GPVLLFG
+605 GPVLLLG
-612 MGGILVELYND
+612 MGGVFTELYQD
-623 VAMRACPLS
+623 VALRVCPITLG
-632 ESDAREMLQEVRGT
+632 DAREMLQEVKGA
-646 RLLQGFR
+646 RLLEGFR
-653 GRPAADVEALIQLLM
+653 GQPAADVEALLHLLV
-668 RVSELGLHCERDMR
+668 RVSHLGAQCQGEIR
-682 ELDLNPLLILPSGQ
+682 ELDLNPVLVLPHGQ

-703 LIVLAEGTPRS
+703 LIVLA
-714 SGDHA
+714 

>member
-1 MATWTTEQLRS
+1 MTSWTADQLQS

-17 NPATIAVVGAT
+17 NPSSIAVVGAT

-41 LRAADR
+41 LQAGDR
-47 VRVYAVNPRY
+47 IRVYPVNPRY
-57 DEVMGIKCYP
+57 DEIMGVKSYP
-67 SLDEL
+67 SLQDV

-82 VPYHQVMPTLEECA
+82 VPYHQVMPTLEECVQ
-96 RKRAGSAIV
+96 KRAGSAIV

-123 QIGAFARESGVHI
+123 QIGDLARQSGVRI
-136 TGPNCLGVA
+136 SGPNCLGVA

-200 EADLESSDFIRYL
+200 EADLESSDFMRYL

-227 GFKDGRKFID
+227 GFKDGRKFME

-249 VLIKIGRSAAG
+249 VLIKIGRSPAG

-266 HTAALTGADAV
+266 HTAAMTGADAV
-277 HDAVFKQYGVIRVDD
+277 HDAVFKQYGVIRVED
-292 YDELLETAQW
+292 YDELLETAQF
-302 LAYSPPLTKEG
+302 LAYTPPLRKEG

-333 MGLQLPDLVPSTRD
+333 MGLQLPDLTPSSRD
-347 RLNEILKGFGW
+347 GLNEVLKGFGW

-366 TYANSDA
+366 TYANSES
-373 FPDILRCM
+373 FPQIMRYM

-394 AGADS
+394 AGGDS

-405 DLRDSTDK
+405 AMRDAADK
-413 AVAFLWTGSLTATD
+413 PLAFLWTGSLTATD

-433 DAKIPVFLS
+433 EAKIPVFLS

-449 LRSKVNYQHWR
+449 LRSKINSQRWR
-460 ERCLKARDVPLPPM
+460 ERCREAGKVPLPPLT
-474 SVWQRQ
+474 VWQREALQ
-480 ALQELSTLGRRTLTE
+480 ALNGNERRALTE

-502 AHWGVT
+502 AHWEVT
-508 GVREERATTV
+508 GVREERTTTV
-518 EEALA
+518 GDAVA
-523 AAGRLGYPVVLKV
+523 AAGRIGYPVVLKV
-536 ESADIPH
+536 ESPDIPH

-548 VVRLDVRDEVQLR
+548 VVRLRLQSDVEVR
-561 QAYTEIMHNALV
+561 QAYAEIMHNV
-573 HAPQAQ
+573 ERHAPNAQ

-584 VQEMVQGGIEVI
+584 VQEMVHGGIEVI
-596 VGLSQDPLF
+596 VGLSHDPLF
-605 GPVLLFG
+605 GPVLLLG
-612 MGGILVELYND
+612 MGGIFTELYQD
-623 VAMRACPLS
+623 VALRACPIT
-632 ESDAREMLQEVRGT
+632 ESDAREMLQEVKGA
-646 RLLQGFR
+646 RLLEGFR
-653 GRPAADVEALIQLLM
+653 GHPAADVEALIHLLVC
-668 RVSELGLHCERDMR
+668 VSHLGAQCEQEIR
-682 ELDLNPLLILPSGQ
+682 EMDLNPLLVLPRGQ

-703 LIVLAEGTPRS
+703 LIVLA
-714 SGDHA
+714 

>member
-1 MATWTTEQLRS
+1 MTTWTTEQLQS

-17 NPATIAVVGAT
+17 NPASIAVVGAT

-47 VRVYAVNPRY
+47 VRVYPVNPRY
-57 DEVMGIKCYP
+57 DEIMGVKCYP
-67 SLDEL
+67 NLLDL

-96 RKRAGSAIV
+96 RKQVGSAIV

-117 RLDLQR
+117 RRDLQR
-123 QIGAFARESGVHI
+123 QLGAFARETGIRIS
-136 TGPNCLGVA
+136 GPNCLGVA
-145 NVKAGIWAC
+145 NVKANVWAC
-154 AGSRLV
+154 AGTRFG
-160 MSGGGPIALV
+160 MGGGGPIALV

-227 GFKDGRKFID
+227 GFKDGRKFIE

-277 HDAVFKQYGVIRVDD
+277 HDAVFKQYGVIRVED
-292 YDELLETAQW
+292 YDELLETSQW
-302 LAYSPPLTKEG
+302 LAYSPPLASEG

-333 MGLQLPDLVPSTRD
+333 MGLQLPDLTPSARD
-347 RLNEILKGFGW
+347 KLNGILKGFGW

-381 VEGPEVGMLAIAS
+381 VEGPDVGMLAIAS

-405 DLRDSTDK
+405 ELRDSTEK

-433 DAKIPVFLS
+433 EAKIPVFLS

-449 LRSKVNYQHWR
+449 LRSKVNYQRWR
-460 ERCLKARDVPLPPM
+460 ERCLNAPHEQMPPM
-474 SVWQRQ
+474 SVWQQQ
-480 ALQELSTLGRRTLTE
+480 ALQELSKLGRRALTE

-502 AHWGVT
+502 AHWGIT

-518 EEALA
+518 EEALD

-536 ESADIPH
+536 ESPDIPH

-548 VVRLDVRDEVQLR
+548 VVRLDVQNDVQLR
-561 QAYTEIMHNALV
+561 QAYTEITHNAQV
-573 HAPQAQ
+573 HAPHAR

-584 VQEMVQGGIEVI
+584 VQEMIHGGVEVI

-605 GPVLLFG
+605 GPLLLFG
-612 MGGILVELYND
+612 MGGILVEVYHD
-623 VAMRACPLS
+623 VAMRACPIG
-632 ESDAREMLQEVRGT
+632 ESDAREMLQEVKGAA
-646 RLLQGFR
+646 LLQGFR
-653 GRPAADVEALIQLLM
+653 GRPATDVEALIQLLL
-668 RVSELGLHCERDMR
+668 RVSELGLQCEREIR
-682 ELDLNPLLILPSGQ
+682 ELDLNPLLVLPSGQ

-703 LIVLAEGTPRS
+703 LIVLADP
-714 SGDHA
+714 AA

>member
-1 MATWTTEQLRS
+1 
-12 IHRML
+12 ML
-17 NPATIAVVGAT
+17 NPVSIAVVGAT

-41 LRAADR
+41 LQAGDR
-47 VRVYAVNPRY
+47 VRIYPVNPRY
-57 DEVMGIKCYP
+57 DEIMGLKSYP
-67 SLDEL
+67 SLADV
-72 PEAPDVVGIV
+72 PESPDVVGIV

-96 RKRAGSAIV
+96 RKQAGSAIV

-123 QIGAFARESGVHI
+123 QIGAFARASGVRI

-160 MSGGGPIALV
+160 MSGGGPVALV

-200 EADLESSDFIRYL
+200 EADLESSDFMRYL

-227 GFKDGRKFID
+227 GFKDGRKFME

-249 VLIKIGRSAAG
+249 VLIKIGRSPAG

-266 HTAALTGADAV
+266 HTAAMTGTDAV
-277 HDAVFKQYGVIRVDD
+277 HDAVFKQYGVIRVED
-292 YDELLETAQW
+292 YDELLETSQF
-302 LAYSPPLTKEG
+302 LAYSGPLRQEG
-313 VSIVSHSGGISSLT
+313 VSIVSHSGGISSLS

-333 MGLQLPDLVPSTRD
+333 MGLQLPDLTPASSD
-347 RLNEILKGFGW
+347 GLNEVLKGFGW

-366 TYANSDA
+366 TYANSES
-373 FPDILRCM
+373 FPQIMRYM
-381 VEGPEVGMLAIAS
+381 VEGPDVGMLAIAS
-394 AGADS
+394 AGGDN

-405 DLRDSTDK
+405 AMRDATDK
-413 AVAFLWTGSLTATD
+413 PLAFLWTGSLTATD

-433 DAKIPVFLS
+433 EAKIPVFLS

-449 LRSKVNYQHWR
+449 LRSKINSQRWR
-460 ERCLKARDVPLPPM
+460 ERLLKGAGEPLQPM
-474 SVWQRQ
+474 SAWQRE
-480 ALQELSTLGRRTLTE
+480 ALQELHGLGRKTLTE
-495 HEARRFL
+495 YEARRFL
-502 AHWGVT
+502 AHWQVT
-508 GVREERATTV
+508 GVREERTTTV
-518 EEALA
+518 EAALA
-523 AAGRLGYPVVLKV
+523 VAGQLGYPVVLKV
-536 ESADIPH
+536 ESPDIPH

-548 VVRLDVRDEVQLR
+548 VVRLGVQSEAELR
-561 QAYTEIMHNALV
+561 QAYAEIVHNAER
-573 HAPQAQ
+573 HAPNAQ

-584 VQEMVQGGIEVI
+584 VQEMVRGGIETI

-612 MGGILVELYND
+612 MGGIFTELYQD
-623 VAMRACPLS
+623 VALRACPINQ
-632 ESDAREMLQEVRGT
+632 SDAREMLQEVKGA
-646 RLLQGFR
+646 RLLEGFR
-653 GRPAADVEALIQLLM
+653 GQPVGDVDALVHLLV
-668 RVSELGLHCERDMR
+668 RVSQLGVECEREVR
-682 ELDLNPLLILPSGQ
+682 ELDLNPLLVLPRGQ

-703 LIVLAEGTPRS
+703 LIVMS
-714 SGDHA
+714 

>member
-1 MATWTTEQLRS
+1 MTSWTADQLQS

-17 NPATIAVVGAT
+17 NPVSIAVVGAT

-41 LRAADR
+41 LQAGDR
-47 VRVYAVNPRY
+47 VRLYPVNPRY
-57 DEVMGIKCYP
+57 DEIMGLKSYP
-67 SLDEL
+67 SLADV
-72 PEAPDVVGIV
+72 PESPDVVGIV
-82 VPYHQVMPTLEECA
+82 VPYHQVIPTLEECA
-96 RKRAGSAIV
+96 HKQAGSAIV

-123 QIGAFARESGVHI
+123 QIGALARQSGVRI

-227 GFKDGRKFID
+227 GFKDGRKFME

-249 VLIKIGRSAAG
+249 VLIKIGRSPAG

-266 HTAALTGADAV
+266 HTAAMTGADAV
-277 HDAVFKQYGVIRVDD
+277 HDAVFKQYGVIRVED
-292 YDELLETAQW
+292 YDELLETAQF
-302 LAYSPPLTKEG
+302 LAYTPPLTKEG
-313 VSIVSHSGGISSLT
+313 VSIVSHSGGISSLS

-333 MGLQLPDLVPSTRD
+333 MGLQLPDLTPTSRD
-347 RLNEILKGFGW
+347 GMNEVLKGFGW

-366 TYANSDA
+366 TYANSES
-373 FPDILRCM
+373 FPQIMRYM

-394 AGADS
+394 AGSDN

-405 DLRDSTDK
+405 EMRNGMDK
-413 AVAFLWTGSLTATD
+413 PLAFLWTGSLTATD

-433 DAKIPVFLS
+433 EAKIPVFLS

-449 LRSKVNYQHWR
+449 LRSKINAQRWR
-460 ERCLKARDVPLPPM
+460 ERLLKGADEPLPPA
-474 SVWQRQ
+474 SVWQRE
-480 ALQELSTLGRRTLTE
+480 ALQEVSGLGRKTLTE

-502 AHWGVT
+502 GHWQVT
-508 GVREERATTV
+508 GVREERTTTV
-518 EEALA
+518 EVALA
-523 AAGRLGYPVVLKV
+523 AAGQLGYPVVLKV
-536 ESADIPH
+536 ESPDIPH

-548 VVRLDVRDEVQLR
+548 VVRLGVQSEVELR
-561 QAYTEIMHNALV
+561 QAYAEIMHNAQH
-573 HAPQAQ
+573 HAPKAQ

-584 VQEMVQGGIEVI
+584 VQEMVRGGIETI

-612 MGGILVELYND
+612 MGGIFTELYQD
-623 VAMRACPLS
+623 VALRACPIS
-632 ESDAREMLQEVRGT
+632 QSDAREMLQEVKGA
-646 RLLQGFR
+646 RLLEGFR
-653 GRPAADVEALIQLLM
+653 GHPVADVEALVHLLV
-668 RVSELGLHCERDMR
+668 RVSQLGVQCEREIR
-682 ELDLNPLLILPSGQ
+682 ELDLNPLLVLPRGQ

-703 LIVLAEGTPRS
+703 LIVLA
-714 SGDHA
+714 

>member
-1 MATWTTEQLRS
+1 MTTWTADQLQS

-17 NPATIAVVGAT
+17 NPASIAVVGAT

-41 LRAADR
+41 LQAGDR
-47 VRVYAVNPRY
+47 VRLYPVNPRY
-57 DEVMGIKCYP
+57 DEIMGLKSYP
-67 SLDEL
+67 SLAEV
-72 PEAPDVVGIV
+72 PESPDVVGIV

-96 RKRAGSAIV
+96 RKQAGSAIV

-123 QIGAFARESGVHI
+123 QMGAFARASGVRI

-145 NVKAGIWAC
+145 NVKDGIWAC

-170 SQSGASAFGPFLTR
+170 SQSGASAFGPFLSR

-213 LDDPDT
+213 LDDADT

-227 GFKDGRKFID
+227 GFKDGRKFME

-266 HTAALTGADAV
+266 HTAAMTGTDAV
-277 HDAVFKQYGVIRVDD
+277 HDAVFRQYGVIRVED
-292 YDELLETAQW
+292 YDELLETSQF
-302 LAYSPPLTKEG
+302 LAYSGPVVKEG

-333 MGLQLPDLVPSTRD
+333 MGLQLPDLTPSSREG
-347 RLNEILKGFGW
+347 LNEVLKGFGW

-366 TYANSDA
+366 TYANSES
-373 FPDILRCM
+373 FPQIMRYM

-394 AGADS
+394 AGGDS

-405 DLRDSTDK
+405 DMRGATDK
-413 AVAFLWTGSLTATD
+413 PLAFLWTGSLTATD

-433 DAKIPVFLS
+433 EAKIPVFLS

-449 LRSKVNYQHWR
+449 LRSKVNAQRWR
-460 ERCLKARDVPLPPM
+460 ERLLKAENEPLQPM
-474 SVWQRQ
+474 SVWQSEALQ
-480 ALQELSTLGRRTLTE
+480 ALDNLGRRALTE

-502 AHWGVT
+502 AHWQVT
-508 GVREERATTV
+508 GVREERTTSI
-518 EEALA
+518 EAALA
-523 AAGRLGYPVVLKV
+523 AAGEIGYPVVLKV
-536 ESADIPH
+536 ESPDIPH

-548 VVRLDVRDEVQLR
+548 VVRLNVHSDVELR
-561 QAYTEIMHNALV
+561 QAYADIMRHAEH
-573 HAPQAQ
+573 HAPHAQ

-584 VQEMVQGGIEVI
+584 VQEMVHGGLEAI

-612 MGGILVELYND
+612 MGGVFVELYED
-623 VAMRACPLS
+623 IALRACPIT
-632 ESDAREMLQEVRGT
+632 ESDAWEMLHEVKGARQ
-646 RLLQGFR
+646 LEGFR
-653 GRPAADVEALIQLLM
+653 GRPAADVGALIHLL
-668 RVSELGLHCERDMR
+668 VSISHLGVQCEGSIR
-682 ELDLNPLLILPSGQ
+682 ELDLNPILVLPHGQ

-703 LIVLAEGTPRS
+703 LIVLA
-714 SGDHA
+714 

>member
-1 MATWTTEQLRS
+1 MTSWTADQLQS

-17 NPATIAVVGAT
+17 NPSSIAVVGAT

-41 LRAADR
+41 LQAGDR
-47 VRVYAVNPRY
+47 IRVYPVNPRY
-57 DEVMGIKCYP
+57 DEIMGVKSYP
-67 SLDEL
+67 SLQDV

-96 RKRAGSAIV
+96 QKRAGSAIV

-123 QIGAFARESGVHI
+123 QIGDFARQSGVRI
-136 TGPNCLGVA
+136 SGPNCLGVA

-160 MSGGGPIALV
+160 MSGGGPVALV

-227 GFKDGRKFID
+227 GFKDGRKFME

-249 VLIKIGRSAAG
+249 VLIKIGRSPAG

-266 HTAALTGADAV
+266 HTAAMTGADAV
-277 HDAVFKQYGVIRVDD
+277 HDAVFKQYGVIRVED
-292 YDELLETAQW
+292 YDELLETAQFF
-302 LAYSPPLTKEG
+302 AYTPPLRKEG

-333 MGLQLPDLVPSTRD
+333 MGLQLPDLTPSSRD
-347 RLNEILKGFGW
+347 GLNAVLKGFGW

-366 TYANSDA
+366 TYANSES
-373 FPDILRCM
+373 FPEIMRYML
-381 VEGPEVGMLAIAS
+381 EGPEVGMLAIAS
-394 AGADS
+394 AGGDS

-405 DLRDSTDK
+405 AMRDATDK
-413 AVAFLWTGSLTATD
+413 PLAFLWTGSLTATD

-433 DAKIPVFLS
+433 EAKIPVFLS

-449 LRSKVNYQHWR
+449 LRGKINSQRWR
-460 ERCLKARDVPLPPM
+460 ERCREAGRAPLPPLT
-474 SVWQRQ
+474 VQQREALQ
-480 ALQELSTLGRRTLTE
+480 ALNGKERRALTE
-495 HEARRFL
+495 HEARRLL
-502 AHWGVT
+502 AHWAVT
-508 GVREERATTV
+508 GVREERTTTV
-518 EEALA
+518 DEAVA
-523 AAGRLGYPVVLKV
+523 AAGRIGYPVVLKV
-536 ESADIPH
+536 ESPDIPH

-548 VVRLDVRDEVQLR
+548 VVRLRLQSDVEVR
-561 QAYTEIMHNALV
+561 QAYAEIMHNV
-573 HAPQAQ
+573 ERHAPKAQ
-579 VLGVL
+579 VLGIL
-584 VQEMVQGGIEVI
+584 VQEMVHGGIEVI
-596 VGLSQDPLF
+596 VGLSHDPLF
-605 GPVLLFG
+605 GPVLLLG
-612 MGGILVELYND
+612 MGGIFTELYRD
-623 VAMRACPLS
+623 VALRACPIA
-632 ESDAREMLQEVRGT
+632 EGDAREMLQEVKGA
-646 RLLQGFR
+646 RLLEGFR
-653 GRPAADVEALIQLLM
+653 GHPAADVEALIHLLV
-668 RVSELGLHCERDMR
+668 RVSHLGIQCEREVR
-682 ELDLNPLLILPSGQ
+682 EMDLNPLLVLPRGQ

-703 LIVLAEGTPRS
+703 LIVLA
-714 SGDHA
+714 